1 MKYGDPEP
9 ITDINRSGD
18 LLDWIHN
25 IGAMK
30 LSVVI
35 MHSIVDAF
43 NYQCILFV
51 NETT

>member
-9 ITDINRSGD
+9 VRDINRSGD

-35 MHSIVDAF
+35 MYLIVDAF

-51 NETT
+51 IETS